1 MAFKPIWAL
10 FREEWH
16 YLRSSLRRQM
26 PESRAGG
33 AHNAGKEHVRALL
46 AGQLKQHWRMVALVL
61 AGLVIVSA
69 AELALPIAM
78 KFLVDSVLLPKNFEL
93 LIPTL
98 IMLALISAVS
108 SGCGSLQSFVS
119 GRLQHRINLGLK
131 AQLTQHLLKLPS
143 SFFDHV
149 SSGYLASRVFEDV
162 RSMTVFFGAPMQ
174 NFISSLMMVI
184 GALVVLFCFD

>member
-78 KFLVDSVLLPKNFEL
+78 KLS
-93 LIPTL
+93 LIH
-98 IMLALISAVS
+98 I
-108 SGCGSLQSFVS
+108 
-119 GRLQHRINLGLK
+119 
-131 AQLTQHLLKLPS
+131 
-143 SFFDHV
+143 
-149 SSGYLASRVFEDV
+149 
-162 RSMTVFFGAPMQ
+162 
-174 NFISSLMMVI
+174 
-184 GALVVLFCFD
+184 